1 MRHAP
6 ECDPIPDARYR
17 VARDQHHRSWFARRH
32 ARPRVRRLQ
41 PEQVLAAQHAAGRQS
56 RARRHGLRGSPY
68 RQTPGFLPGKSQPG
82 SHASSI
88 LVVGSGRSRPVLV
101 AESRIALWTYRGC
114 APGHTPRGTQGTG
127 YEQRQC
133 AAAEADLVREKGEG
147 RGTIRRLIEIQSP
160 VERAFLVGAPRKG
173 SDDAVHVEEH
183 LEELERL
190 ADTPG
195 ALGIGRT
202 VQRIDAPTPHFYLG
216 QGKVESLKD
225 ELASAGATLMLFDES
240 LTPVQG
246 GKLEKSL
253 GGRVMARTE
262 VILDISATRARS
274 HEAKLQ
280 VELAQLEYLLPRLT
294 RMWTHLS
301 RIRGGIGLRGP
312 GETQLETD
320 RRAIRRKIS
329 ALKKRLKDVAEHRA
343 NPRQARRDLPTAP
356 LVGYTNAGKSSLL
369 KALSGHDVFIE
380 DRLFATVDT
389 LAREVDVGEGY
400 RYRLTDTVGFIR
412 KLPHHLVASFRAT
425 LEEAEDADLLLHV
438 IDASHPG
445 WEDQLDV
452 VETETTS
459 VSPKRV
465 IHVFNKA
472 DLLPDRDAFLALVRE
487 RYPHAVLTSTVRDG
501 GVEDLR
507 RALRTSAQALRPIA
521 EIRVPVANGKLL
533 ATLHRDAEILDQ
545 VQTNG
550 VVTLRAR
557 IEARLLGRL
566 RQEGVEVVLG

>member
-1 MRHAP
+1 
-6 ECDPIPDARYR
+6 
-17 VARDQHHRSWFARRH
+17 
-32 ARPRVRRLQ
+32 
-41 PEQVLAAQHAAGRQS
+41 
-56 RARRHGLRGSPY
+56 
-68 RQTPGFLPGKSQPG
+68 
-82 SHASSI
+82 
-88 LVVGSGRSRPVLV
+88 VVGR
-101 AESRIALWTYRGC
+101 
-114 APGHTPRGTQGTG
+114 
-127 YEQRQC
+127 
-133 AAAEADLVREKGEG
+133 
-147 RGTIRRLIEIQSP
+147 TI
-160 VERAFLVGAPRKG
+160 
-173 SDDAVHVEEH
+173 
-183 LEELERL
+183 
-190 ADTPG
+190 
-195 ALGIGRT
+195 
-202 VQRIDAPTPHFYLG
+202 QRIDAPTPNFYLG

-225 ELASAGATLMLFDES
+225 EMTSAGATLMLFDES

-246 GKLEKSL
+246 VKLEKSL
-253 GGRVMARTE
+253 GFRVMDRTE
-262 VILDISATRARS
+262 VILDIFATRARS

-320 RRAIRRKIS
+320 RRVIRRKI
-329 ALKKRLKDVAEHRA
+329 ATLRKRLKDVAEHRA
-343 NPRQARRDLPTAP
+343 NQRQGRRDMATAA

-425 LEEAEDADLLLHV
+425 IEEAEDADLLLHV

-445 WEDQLDV
+445 WEEQVDV
-452 VETETTS
+452 VEKETTS
-459 VSPKRV
+459 ITPKRV

-472 DLLPDRDAFLALVRE
+472 DLLPDREAFVALVRE
-487 RYPHAVLTSTVRDG
+487 RYPHAVLTSTLSDG

-507 RALRTSAQALRPIA
+507 LALRTSAQALRPIA

-533 ATLHRDAEILDQ
+533 ATLHRDAEILHQ
-545 VQTNG
+545 EQTNG
-550 VVTLRAR
+550 VVLLRAR
-557 IEARLLGRL
+557 IEAKLLGRL
-566 RQEGVEVVLG
+566 RHEGVEVVLG